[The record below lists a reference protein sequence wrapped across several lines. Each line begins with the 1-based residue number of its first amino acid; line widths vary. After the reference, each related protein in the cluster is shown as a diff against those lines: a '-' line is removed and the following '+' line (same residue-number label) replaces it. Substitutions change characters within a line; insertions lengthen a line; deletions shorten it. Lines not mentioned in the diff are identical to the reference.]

1 MANNTDASQDLDKFQ
16 TEDDASSP
24 AKFPNL
30 NTTLYDKSQ
39 SLVDIANNT
48 FKELCRTLENEQS
61 KLMELEERRK
71 KLQEEMQRLKQEIEE
86 EKHTYRLN
94 LVESLTENAEAMCAK
109 EMASLESSGVDI
121 DEGAEFQNKL
131 YTCYETD
138 ETAADEDDTKH
149 PNDIARSIQ
158 IKLQG
163 VVAECVIEQ
172 CHYDDPANEVHTYAT
187 KTEYVFRFFLPKIL
201 LFFQQAKSKHTVP

>member
-1 MANNTDASQDLDKFQ
+1 MAHNTDSTNDLDKFQ
-16 TEDDASSP
+16 REDHDDRSANVPTSNPS
-24 AKFPNL
+24 
-30 NTTLYDKSQ
+30 LYDKSQ

-94 LVESLTENAEAMCAK
+94 LVESLTENAEAMSAK
-109 EMASLESSGVDI
+109 SMETDEDSGSEI
-121 DEGAEFQNKL
+121 QNKL
-131 YTCYETD
+131 YTCYEAD
-138 ETAADEDDTKH
+138 EIANATGTSPASYSADEDDNKH
-149 PNDIARSIQ
+149 PNEIARNIQ
-158 IKLQG
+158 KKLQS

-172 CHYDDPANEVHTYAT
+172 CAYDEPALE
-187 KTEYVFRFFLPKIL
+187 TEIL
-201 LFFQQAKSKHTVP
+201 DKPST